1 VPVQNPANLTVH
13 TISGFIGDIGAA
25 VQVFLRAT
33 LATGD
38 ELYTVQYV
46 RNGQDPKRVTAYIMF
61 EDQ

>member
-1 VPVQNPANLTVH
+1 MPVNNPSKITVH

-25 VQVFLRAT
+25 VQVYLRAT

-38 ELYTVQYV
+38 ELYEVQYV
-46 RNGQDPKRVTAYIMF
+46 RNGQDPKRVTAFILF

>member
-1 VPVQNPANLTVH
+1 MPVNNPAKLTVH

-25 VQVFLRAT
+25 VQVYLRAT

-38 ELYTVQYV
+38 ELYEVQYV